1 MLKVV
6 GGRRGAPPTGS
17 RSSNSD
23 GSPLLTVVGVSYHQ
37 APVELRELVAVS
49 PNDLDSALRSL
60 GNAVILTT
68 CNRTE
73 IYQDLPDPEAS
84 CPGREFLLDRA
95 GVYAAEFA
103 ACLYTLTGEAAVRH
117 LCFVA
122 AGLDSMVIGE
132 AQILGQIREAL
143 DAATLVATTTPVLVH
158 AFHDALRVGRRARA
172 ETFIGRHAVSVSY
185 AAVELARVVF
195 GRLDG
200 LQAVVVGAGETGE
213 LTARTLVEH
222 GVTISAVA
230 NRTVE
235 HAQQLVSRFGGHA
248 VGLGDLPNALVAADI
263 LISATDAPGYV
274 VTREAIATATEARP
288 TRPLF
293 LVDIAV
299 PRDVDPACAEL
310 PNVVLYGIDDLKA
323 HCNAN
328 RDRRSK
334 EASRVRAIVDDEVGR
349 FLNWERTRTV
359 LPTVIALRE
368 WAEGVR
374 RAELAEAR
382 SRLRQALQS
391 ANGGDSTNI
400 EGVVEDLS
408 RALVNKLLH
417 DPTVR
422 LKANPDDPALRGAIG
437 ALFDLGPL

>member
-1 MLKVV
+1 
-6 GGRRGAPPTGS
+6 
-17 RSSNSD
+17 
-23 GSPLLTVVGVSYHQ
+23 VSYHQ

-49 PNDLDSALRSL
+49 PASLDSTLRSL

-73 IYQDLPDPEAS
+73 IYQDLPDPGAT
-84 CPGREFLLDRA
+84 CPGREFLLERA
-95 GVYAAEFA
+95 DPRSGELADI
-103 ACLYTLTGEAAVRH
+103 LYTRSGEAALRH
-117 LCFVA
+117 LCLVS

-143 DAATLVATTTPVLVH
+143 DAATQAGTTTPTLVH

-185 AAVELARVVF
+185 AAVELARGVF
-195 GRLDG
+195 GHLAGR
-200 LQAVVVGAGETGE
+200 QAVVVGAGETGE

-230 NRTVE
+230 NRTVA
-235 HAQQLVSRFGGHA
+235 HAQQLVSRFGGRA
-248 VGLGDLPNALVAADI
+248 VGLDDLPKALVAADI
-263 LISATDAPGYV
+263 LISATDAPGFV
-274 VTREAIATATEARP
+274 VTREAIASATSVRP
-288 TRPLF
+288 DRPLF

-310 PNVVLYGIDDLKA
+310 PNVFLYGIDDLKA

-328 RDRRSK
+328 RDRRSR
-334 EASRVRAIVDDEVGR
+334 EAQRVRAIIDDEVGR
-349 FLNWERTRTV
+349 FLAWERTRAV
-359 LPTVIALRE
+359 LPTVIALRD
-368 WAEGVR
+368 
-374 RAELAEAR
+374 RAEEIRQTELAQAR
-382 SRLRQALQS
+382 GRLRRALQS
-391 ANGGDSTNI
+391 TNGDAATSVDDI
-400 EGVVEDLS
+400 VEDLS

-422 LKANPDDPALRGAIG
+422 LRVSSDDPVLRDAV
-437 ALFDLGPL
+437 ADLFGLNT